1 MSYKIYSAAMQG
13 VLAGLVEVEADVAAG
28 IPFFELTGNLSTTAK
43 EGRERI
49 RIAIKNSKYHI
60 NPSRITINLI
70 PANMRKDGPHYDLAM
85 ALSLLTVTG
94 YVSLKEDIFCA
105 GELSLDGRVNEV
117 NAILPMVL
125 CARDRGVGIC
135 IIPKANIEEAS
146 IVSGIKIIGVESLR
160 QCVDILNGT
169 EEINNAS
176 NIKPVKKEITENDF
190 SGLKGQKAAKRA
202 VLIAASS
209 MHNILLIG
217 PPGSGKSAIA
227 SCIPGIMPDLDYNEM
242 IRVMAVYS
250 IAGRYKD
257 RIDNMYMRPF
267 RAPHHSTT
275 VSGMMGG
282 GYNPMPGE
290 VSLSDKGILYLDEF
304 NLFDSRTID
313 SLRIPL
319 EQHTISISR
328 NYGTL
333 EYPADFML
341 VAAMNPCR
349 CGYYPDMSKCNCSDN
364 DIRHYFGRI
373 SKPVMDR
380 IDMSIQVSK
389 STYDEIRNV
398 NDDEMSS
405 RDMKKI
411 VARTFEIQKERYKG
425 CEFFLNSRLKSDMI
439 DKFCRLSPD
448 ANQLLKFAYD
458 RYDMSARSYYRIIKV
473 ARTIADVEEC
483 EIIEESHIYEAL
495 GYRMV

>member
-1 MSYKIYSAAMQG
+1 
-13 VLAGLVEVEADVAAG
+13 
-28 IPFFELTGNLSTTAK
+28 
-43 EGRERI
+43 
-49 RIAIKNSKYHI
+49 
-60 NPSRITINLI
+60 
-70 PANMRKDGPHYDLAM
+70 
-85 ALSLLTVTG
+85 
-94 YVSLKEDIFCA
+94 
-105 GELSLDGRVNEV
+105 
-117 NAILPMVL
+117 
-125 CARDRGVGIC
+125 
-135 IIPKANIEEAS
+135 
-146 IVSGIKIIGVESLR
+146 
-160 QCVDILNGT
+160 
-169 EEINNAS
+169 
-176 NIKPVKKEITENDF
+176 
-190 SGLKGQKAAKRA
+190 
-202 VLIAASS
+202 
-209 MHNILLIG
+209 
-217 PPGSGKSAIA
+217 
-227 SCIPGIMPDLDYNEM
+227 
-242 IRVMAVYS
+242 
-250 IAGRYKD
+250 
-257 RIDNMYMRPF
+257 
-267 RAPHHSTT
+267 
-275 VSGMMGG
+275 
-282 GYNPMPGE
+282 
-290 VSLSDKGILYLDEF
+290 
-304 NLFDSRTID
+304 
-313 SLRIPL
+313 
-319 EQHTISISR
+319 
-328 NYGTL
+328 
-333 EYPADFML
+333 ML